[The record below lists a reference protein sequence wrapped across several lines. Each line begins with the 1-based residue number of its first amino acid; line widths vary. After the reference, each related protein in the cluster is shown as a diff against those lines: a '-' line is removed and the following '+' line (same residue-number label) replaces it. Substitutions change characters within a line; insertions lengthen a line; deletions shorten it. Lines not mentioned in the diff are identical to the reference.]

1 MSSFIGHSLAA
12 ATIYVSAY
20 RPQKPVAPFLWA
32 AWLIITASA
41 PDIDYLLPS
50 LRLPGHPPARLTH
63 SLIGCEM
70 VPLLTCIILVLAGL
84 RGRELLIRSLQVG
97 AAGLSHVV
105 LDQLVG
111 VTPAPLL
118 WPFSLQLFKFPFGIL
133 PSAGGLRWNNG
144 FLIRNLIIEVGA
156 LLPVFLIVWSKTS
169 KRCISGIV
177 EIALAAVS
185 CASMAAAF
193 YLKR

>member
-1 MSSFIGHSLAA
+1 MSSLIGHSLAA
-12 ATIYVSAY
+12 ATISVAAKMPV
-20 RPQKPVAPFLWA
+20 RPGLWT
-32 AWLIITASA
+32 AWLIVVASA
-41 PDIDYLLPS
+41 PDIDYLIPS
-50 LRLPGHPPARLTH
+50 LRLTTTPPARLTH
-63 SLIGCEM
+63 SLIGCEV
-70 VPLLTCIILVLAGL
+70 VPLLTCITLALAGL
-84 RGRELLIRSLQVG
+84 RGRELLVRSLQAA

-118 WPFSLQLFKFPFGIL
+118 WPFSLQLFKPPFGIL

-144 FLIRNLIIEVGA
+144 LLIRNLLIEVGT

-169 KRCISGIV
+169 KRRISGIV